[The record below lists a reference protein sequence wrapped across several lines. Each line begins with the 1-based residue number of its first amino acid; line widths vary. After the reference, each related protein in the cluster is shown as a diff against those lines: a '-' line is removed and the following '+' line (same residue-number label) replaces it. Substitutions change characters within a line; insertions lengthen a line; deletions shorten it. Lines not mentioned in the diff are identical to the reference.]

1 MLRLTRRQDAIVDRF
16 RRAARRAPAEE
27 CVLLDGEHLIRDAVA
42 AGIPLDVVM
51 ATHER
56 WNSLGDLLWTIESQP
71 NPPAVYEAAPAVL
84 EAASP
89 VKTPSG
95 IAALARWQPATI
107 DEALARTPQLVL
119 GAVDVQDPGNFGAI
133 VRSADALG
141 ATGVL
146 AAGASAD
153 PAGWKALRGTMGSGF
168 RIPVAKTS
176 IDDALAAAKSAGL
189 RVYAAAMDGAPLDR
203 CDLTGPT
210 LLLLGSE
217 GQGLPSSVLG
227 AVNERI
233 AIPMRP
239 GVNSLNVA
247 VSAALLLY
255 EARRQRSPA

>member
-42 AGIPLDVVM
+42 AGIPLDVVI

-56 WNSLGDLLWTIESQP
+56 WNELGDLLSAIYSQP
-71 NPPAVYEAAPAVL
+71 TPPTLYEAAPAVL

-95 IAALARWQPATI
+95 IAALARWHPSSV
-107 DEALARTPQLVL
+107 DETLAGYRPLVL

-153 PAGWKALRGTMGSGF
+153 PAGWKALRGAMGSSF
-168 RIPVAKTS
+168 RIPVAKAPIETS
-176 IDDALAAAKSAGL
+176 LAAAKSAGL
-189 RVYAAAMDGAPLDR
+189 RIFAAAMDGAPLDR

-217 GQGLPSSVLG
+217 GLGLPPGVLG
-227 AVNERI
+227 AADERI
-233 AIPMRP
+233 AIPMRS

-255 EARRQRSPA
+255 EARRQRS